1 MDKATP
7 IGFLVGFAA
16 VLGAIVFEGGVQGIA
31 AFLDVPGM
39 MVCFGGSFA
48 AAMVAFPIGNIMAL
62 PKTVMHIFKVKT
74 PNLRNEIK
82 RFAEYAAVVRRDGLL
97 GLEAKLPDVQ
107 DPFLKRGLE
116 MVIDNATKEK
126 LHEVLEIEIEALHE
140 RHTTGKKIFEN
151 MGAMAPAFG
160 MVGTLIGLIQML
172 GSLEDPSK
180 IGAGMAVAMVTTF
193 YGAFLSNMIFLP
205 IATKLE
211 TRSREE
217 VAARQMM
224 LQGLIGLVEGEN
236 PRELEGKLKAFL
248 SPKYRQEQVDTL
260 ANAA

>member
-7 IGFLVGFAA
+7 IGFFVGFAA
-16 VLGAIVFEGGVQGIA
+16 VLAAIMMEGGLHSLT
-31 AFLDVPGM
+31 AFVDVPGM
-39 MVCFGGSFA
+39 LVCFGGSFA
-48 AAMVAFPIGNIMAL
+48 AAMVAFPMSNMIGL
-62 PKTVMHIFKVKT
+62 PKTVMHIFIVKT
-74 PNLRNEIK
+74 PNLRTEIK
-82 RFAEYAAVVRRDGLL
+82 RFSEYAAVVRRDGLL
-97 GLEAKLPDVQ
+97 GLEAKLPEVK

-116 MVIDNATKEK
+116 MVIDNATKDK

-172 GSLEDPSK
+172 GSLDDPSK

-193 YGAFLSNMIFLP
+193 YGAFLSNMVFLP

-211 TRSREE
+211 TRSKEE
-217 VAARQMM
+217 VAARQMI
-224 LQGLIGLVEGEN
+224 LQGLIGLIEGEN

-248 SPKYRQEQVDTL
+248 SPKFRQEQVENL